1 MKIIMKQGSD
11 LTADEREDVAFL
23 IRNFDTYAPAPQ
35 DGTRLIESVFDLS
48 EEHPKNFRYFSI
60 SNHYTYFIMY
70 DDNNRRIAT
79 ATGVPS
85 ITSRKAQITIEDVYV
100 LDKYQNQTF
109 GTQLMDAVVHW
120 IKNLKFY
127 YFIQLTCSPKRGE
140 WVNQWFVDLDFE
152 LVACPHPDKTGPH
165 ATNLY
170 RMSLVD

>member
-1 MKIIMKQGSD
+1 
-11 LTADEREDVAFL
+11 
-23 IRNFDTYAPAPQ
+23 
-35 DGTRLIESVFDLS
+35 
-48 EEHPKNFRYFSI
+48 
-60 SNHYTYFIMY
+60 
-70 DDNNRRIAT
+70 
-79 ATGVPS
+79 
-85 ITSRKAQITIEDVYV
+85 V